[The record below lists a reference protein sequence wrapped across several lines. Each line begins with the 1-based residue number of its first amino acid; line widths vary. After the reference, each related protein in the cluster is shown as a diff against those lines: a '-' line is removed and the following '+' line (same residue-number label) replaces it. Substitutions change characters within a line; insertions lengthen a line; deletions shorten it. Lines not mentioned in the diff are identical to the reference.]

1 MRWLS
6 SPACRPSPGATN
18 ATGAPAELH
27 RCHGGDSPLSPI
39 EAGEARDTRVMGSN
53 ELAQHIDRPAW
64 AERMRAERAAR
75 GWSQADAVDAL
86 RVHAKGKAAGRET
99 LIRNWKRW
107 EAGTVKP
114 DDFPPERR
122 AESDSKLA
130 AATGMDTL
138 EIVSRLRAS
147 DVSTAT
153 LDALRIT
160 ADRLCCEYPYMSSEQ
175 LRVEGQAWL
184 RRITALLERR
194 LSLSQHQEV
203 LSLAG
208 TVALLLGC
216 VEYDMGS
223 RRQAE
228 STRRAALSLAE
239 EAGDANQMG
248 WAYEMRAWFALT
260 QGDYRGAIAAAEAGQ
275 QVAPNTRAAV
285 QLAAQQAKGW
295 ARLGDRRQV
304 EVALD
309 KGRSLLE
316 SLPYPDDLD
325 NHFVV
330 DPAKFDFYAMD
341 CYRVV
346 GENDLAKVYAQEVIR
361 SSTDIDGSAR
371 KPMRIAEAKVT
382 LGVVAARSGEL
393 DTATALGTDAL
404 LGDRK
409 SLPSLVLA
417 SRELVQVLS
426 ERYPNEPESAEYLE
440 RLRALSA

>member
-1 MRWLS
+1 M
-6 SPACRPSPGATN
+6 SPAR
-18 ATGAPAELH
+18 ELASGH
-27 RCHGGDSPLSPI
+27 T
-39 EAGEARDTRVMGSN
+39 EVMGI
-53 ELAQHIDRPAW
+53 ELAQNGDRPAW
-64 AERMRAERAAR
+64 AERLRAERGAR
-75 GWSQADAVDAL
+75 GWSQAAAVDAL

-107 EAGTVKP
+107 EAGTVMP
-114 DDFPPERR
+114 DDFYRPLIAKTFGTVTAAFFPPERR
-122 AESDSKLA
+122 SDPDSELVT
-130 AATGMDTL
+130 ATGMDTL

-147 DVSTAT
+147 DVSAAT

-160 ADRLCCEYPYMSSEQ
+160 ADRLCCEYPYMSSAQ

-184 RRITALLERR
+184 RRITALLDRR

-239 EAGDANQMG
+239 EAGDAGQMG

-309 KGRSLLE
+309 RGRSLLE
-316 SLPYPDDLD
+316 SLPYPEDLD
-325 NHFVV
+325 NHFIV

-346 GENDLAKVYAQEVIR
+346 GENDLASVYAREVIR
-361 SSTDIDGSAR
+361 SSTDMDGSAR

-404 LGDRK
+404 SGDRK

-417 SRELVQVLS
+417 SRELVQVLN
-426 ERYPNEPESAEYLE
+426 ERYPGDSESAEYME
-440 RLRALSA
+440 RLRGLST

>member
-1 MRWLS
+1 M
-6 SPACRPSPGATN
+6 GTD
-18 ATGAPAELH
+18 
-27 RCHGGDSPLSPI
+27 RCPLPRLAGRAILGG
-39 EAGEARDTRVMGSN
+39 MGSN
-53 ELAQHIDRPAW
+53 ELAQQGGRPAW
-64 AERMRAERAAR
+64 AERIRAERAAR

-114 DDFPPERR
+114 DDFYGPLVAKTFGTVTAAFFPPERKV
-122 AESDSKLA
+122 DPDTDLII
-130 AATGMDTL
+130 ATGMDTL
-138 EIVSRLRAS
+138 EIVSRLRVS
-147 DVSTAT
+147 DVSPAT

-160 ADRLCCEYPYMSSEQ
+160 ADRLCSEYPYMPSAQ
-175 LRVEGQAWL
+175 LRIEGQAWL
-184 RRITALLERR
+184 KRITALLDRR
-194 LSLSQHQEV
+194 LSLRQHQEV

-239 EAGDANQMG
+239 EAGDAAQMG
-248 WAYEMRAWFALT
+248 WAYEMRAWYSLT
-260 QGDYRGAIAAAEAGQ
+260 QGDYRGAIEAAEAGQ
-275 QVAPNTRAAV
+275 KVAPNTRAAV

-295 ARLGDRRQV
+295 ARIGDRRQV
-304 EVALD
+304 EVALER
-309 KGRSLLE
+309 GRSLLE
-316 SLPYPDDLD
+316 SLPYPDDPD

-346 GENDLAKVYAQEVIR
+346 AENDLAAVYAREVIR
-361 SSTDIDGSAR
+361 SSTDMDGSAR

-382 LGVVAARSGEL
+382 LGVVAARSGDL
-393 DTATALGTDAL
+393 DTAVAFGTDAL
-404 LGDRK
+404 VGDRK

-417 SRELVQVLS
+417 SRELVQVLDR
-426 ERYPNEPESAEYLE
+426 RYPDEPESAEYAE
-440 RLRALSA
+440 RLRTLSA